1 MNFRKPHQSK
11 NRHHLQVM
19 ASCGLVV
26 LILAGLAACSKPAS
40 HSIATKVD
48 YWTCATHPEV
58 HSKTP
63 GKCPICGM
71 DLAPMVSQQSRGTG
85 SKKTAEQGD
94 SQAMTRQSPG
104 RRELSELGA
113 NPLQSAM
120 RKFTVPIQRQ
130 QQIGVTY
137 AEARRRHMRLD
148 IRSVGTLEVDQT
160 QVFECVTGVDGFI
173 EELRVASPGERVTV
187 GQPLIAINTPD
198 LRSPEQELVNVLKV
212 HENGSVPAA
221 SLDQLIDFA
230 RRRLQLLNVSPN
242 EISELERTLQPTDH
256 FLLRSFFDGVVSEAP
271 MKVGASVKRGDKVMT
286 IVNLSRLWLWA
297 SFYENE
303 IGLLHE
309 GQTVR
314 ISLPA
319 FPSHS
324 SEGKIGAIDPA
335 VDSAKRT
342 AKVRIDIPNPDGQ
355 LRPGMYAN
363 VVAEIDAGEV
373 LTIPFDS
380 VLPTGSRMLVFV
392 GSGSGRL
399 EPRFIHV
406 GRQFVEFGDSN
417 QERYYQIMGGLQE
430 GERVVSSANFLIDAE
445 AQIQGAL
452 KDFRDDTTLT
462 GAEK

>member
-1 MNFRKPHQSK
+1 MKNHQ
-11 NRHHLQVM
+11 RLRVM
-19 ASCGLVV
+19 ASCCL
-26 LILAGLAACSKPAS
+26 LALTLAGFAACSKPATPPL
-40 HSIATKVD
+40 AAEVD
-48 YWTCATHPEV
+48 YWTCAMHPSV
-58 HSKTP
+58 HAKTP

-71 DLAPMVSQQSRGTG
+71 DLAPVVSQKSHGTG
-85 SKKTAEQGD
+85 RRNTGQPAD
-94 SQAMTRQSPG
+94 NQAMARQSPG
-104 RRELSELGA
+104 RKELSEEGD
-113 NPLQSAM
+113 NVLQSNL
-120 RKFTVPIQRQ
+120 RGFIVPVQRQ

-324 SEGKIGAIDPA
+324 SEGKIGAIGPA

-342 AKVRIDIPNPDGQ
+342 AKVRIDIPNSDGQ

-363 VVAEIDAGEV
+363 VVAQIDAGEL

-399 EPRFIHV
+399 EPRFIQV

-417 QERYYQIMGGLQE
+417 QERYYQIIGGLQE

-445 AQIQGAL
+445 AQVQGAL
-452 KDFRDDTTLT
+452 RDFRDDTTIT
-462 GAEK
+462 GAGK